1 MISQNKEKKS
11 VEIKTMIVEYIINR
25 LNSLNWTIKDLS
37 KQSKISQG
45 ELSKILNRTR
55 KGLKAKTFYNIYSAF
70 GDSCSIA
77 ANFVFPNLDLNL
89 KIYRPKKRNE
99 FGTFMQRYETS
110 INTIEE
116 ISIKTG
122 INENRTKDL
131 YFRKG
136 SLEAYE
142 LILIEKA
149 VEKKKGELFN
159 ELFKDHE

>member
-1 MISQNKEKKS
+1 MILQNKEKKS
-11 VEIKTMIVEYIINR
+11 VEIKTMIVEYVIYR
-25 LNSLNWTIKDLS
+25 LDSLNWTIKDLS
-37 KQSKISQG
+37 NQSKISQG

-77 ANFVFPNLDLNL
+77 TNFVFPNLDLKL

-149 VEKKKGELFN
+149 VGKKKGELFS
-159 ELFKDHE
+159 ELFKGYK